1 MDGGKAPGE
10 VGNES
15 VTSELDDLVAERREH
30 LGKNVPQ
37 EGRWG
42 IALSGGGVR
51 SATFCYGLIAA
62 LAANKQFWRFDLM
75 STVSGG
81 GYIGSM
87 LGRLA
92 QAGDDA
98 DALQNGLAAGEES
111 KLRKW
116 LRTHSRFLNPRGVG
130 DLKSVVVTFLRNL
143 LGIHLEIGM
152 LGILLGCALGAVDLL
167 AWQGM
172 NDYIWASTGATQQ
185 KALAIWDVVSHVPTL
200 WLALVIPL
208 LMAGY
213 SVLMYW
219 HRAGNTDDS
228 LLTLAYSLAIVLFLL
243 GAIDWIAW
251 RIANN
256 PDVLGALG
264 VGFVL
269 LLPIF
274 RVLMP
279 LAQQAASGSYISRI
293 VNMSTLVDYGGRIGL
308 LALAIFWTAVVH
320 VLATRQAWESST
332 GQVDFAAAWKWLA
345 GLAAASMLWVLL
357 TGRHL
362 QFLNRSSLHDFYR
375 TRLTNTYLRGCLDD
389 VKLSDYEPH
398 KHGGPVH
405 LMNVCVNQTYQR
417 KGLFNIDRQGEL
429 MTVVGPKHYR
439 VGVEKWQ
446 ELKEGTEHSVGT
458 WMAISGAA
466 VAPGQG
472 SGSSPGYA
480 AMLTSLGIRLGYW
493 WDSGGP
499 RPGLASG
506 AGLVPKYKYLLAEL
520 FGQLP
525 GTQQVFQYLSDG
537 GHCENTGV
545 FALLRER
552 CKLIVLADC
561 GADPGYRFD
570 DLENLLRRARID
582 LDASIRFIR
591 PDAELRQRGV
601 GTLDDLVSDK
611 SNACIAL
618 AQIDYGAQAKNEK
631 GVLVLV
637 KPALMRDLPEDVH
650 NYARDNGSFPQ
661 QSTADQFF
669 AEDQW
674 ESYFSLGRHIGNY
687 LTGEMLD
694 RVEHLAD
701 TLPTTAEVPATRVAI
716 DKDGQP
722 ESKPKKDPQEEDEE
736 DPGRSP
742 VRLAVRRAAGATVGL
757 GALLTAVSG
766 VGMAFEKASPPGAAQ
781 GLDRALLKPMYT
793 AHAELKSSA
802 TEDAGRSAAHL
813 AAEVMY
819 VWQALDEGQQQE
831 LLKQPY
837 AVSVI
842 QDAALYCKPLQGIYP
857 VCHTLLTSDTACPRP
872 LRSKTPVERS
882 LGYWARYDPAVRD
895 PDQIP
900 KSLCDQSSRPAAAGA
915 ADSNAGASEST
926 PGASAPSQPSALPS
940 GGASKGRQPASVE
953 AQAEPVSARPC
964 EDAQIFIQIYGNE
977 GREKVRQLRGPWRAV
992 GASVQPI
999 EDVNAS
1005 AQRLARQPPS
1015 PVPEP
1020 TVIYHTEAMKACA
1033 MSLAGLVQQKWLVRP
1048 LPNGFKP
1055 TKNTIE
1061 VWLPPATVKAGFEKP
1076 STRQE
1081 G

>member
-1 MDGGKAPGE
+1 MDGGNAPAAAG
-10 VGNES
+10 
-15 VTSELDDLVAERREH
+15 SELDDLVAERRKH
-30 LGKNVPQ
+30 LGENIPQ
-37 EGRWG
+37 PGRWG

-62 LAANKQFWRFDLM
+62 LAANRQFWRFDLM

-81 GYIGSM
+81 GYIGAM

-98 DALQNGLAAGEES
+98 EALQKELAAGERS
-111 KLRKW
+111 VLRKW
-116 LRTHSRFLNPRGVG
+116 LRANSRYLNPRGVG

-152 LGILLGCALGAVDLL
+152 LGIMLGCALGAVDLL
-167 AWQGM
+167 AWEAM
-172 NDYIWASTGATQQ
+172 NQLIWSRTGAGQQ
-185 KALAIWDVVSHVPTL
+185 QALAIWDAVSQLPTI

-208 LMAGY
+208 LMAGC
-213 SVLMYW
+213 SVVMYW
-219 HRAGNTDDS
+219 HRAGNSDDS
-228 LLTLAYSLAIVLFLL
+228 LLTLAYSLAIVLLLL

-256 PDVLGALG
+256 PRVLSVLG

-269 LLPIF
+269 LLPVF

-279 LAQQAASGSYISRI
+279 LAQQATPGSYFARI
-293 VNMSTLVDYGGRIGL
+293 LNMSTLVDYGGRIGL
-308 LALAIFWTAVVH
+308 VALAIFWTAVVH
-320 VLATRQAWESST
+320 ALATSQAWDSLT
-332 GQVDFAAAWKWLA
+332 GQVDFGAAWAWLA
-345 GLAAASMLWVLL
+345 GLACMAMVWVLF

-375 TRLTNTYLRGCLDD
+375 SRLIKAYLGACKNDI
-389 VKLSDYEPH
+389 KLSDYEPH

-405 LMNVCVNQTYQR
+405 LMNVCVNQTFQR
-417 KGLFNIDRQGEL
+417 KGAFNIDRQGEL

-439 VGVEKWQ
+439 VGLEEWRQ
-446 ELKEGTEHSVGT
+446 LKEGTEHSVGT

-466 VAPGQG
+466 VAPGHG

-525 GTQQVFQYLSDG
+525 GTEHVFQYLSDG

-545 FALLRER
+545 FPLLRER

-561 GADPGYRFD
+561 GADPEYRFD

-582 LDASIRFIR
+582 LGASIRFIR
-591 PDAELRQRGV
+591 PDAELKQRGV

-611 SNACIAL
+611 CNACIAL
-618 AQIDYGAQAKNEK
+618 AQIDYGEQASDEK

-650 NYARDNGSFPQ
+650 NYARDNDSFPQ

-674 ESYFSLGRHIGNY
+674 ESYFSLGRYIGNY
-687 LTGEMLD
+687 LSGEMLE
-694 RVEHLAD
+694 RVERLAD
-701 TLPTTAEVPATRVAI
+701 SLPAAAAVPARPI
-716 DKDGQP
+716 DKDGQQDQAAASEP
-722 ESKPKKDPQEEDEE
+722 GDKEE

-766 VGMAFEKASPPGAAQ
+766 VGMAFDKATPPGAGQ
-781 GLDRALLKPMYT
+781 DPDRDLLRPLY
-793 AHAELKSSA
+793 AAYADLKSGGSV
-802 TEDAGRSAAHL
+802 DAERSAARL

-819 VWQALDEGQQQE
+819 VWQSLEAGQQQE

-837 AVSVI
+837 AVAVI
-842 QDAALYCKPLQGIYP
+842 QDAALHCKPLQQTYP
-857 VCHTLLTSDTACPRP
+857 ACHTLLTSDTACPRP

-900 KSLCDQSSRPAAAGA
+900 NSLCEQAVLADATVSGGEAAPKSGAPYPPPAA
-915 ADSNAGASEST
+915 
-926 PGASAPSQPSALPS
+926 PS
-940 GGASKGRQPASVE
+940 GDASQGRQPASEVLE
-953 AQAEPVSARPC
+953 TKPATQLC
-964 EDAQIFIQIYGNE
+964 QGAQIFIQIYGNE
-977 GREKVRQLRGPWRAV
+977 GREKVRQLRDPWRAV

-1005 AQRLARQPPS
+1005 ARRLARQPPS

-1020 TVIYHTEAMKACA
+1020 TVIYHTDAMQACA
-1033 MSLAGLVQQKWLVRP
+1033 KALGGLVQHPEWQVRQ
-1048 LPNGFKP
+1048 LSKVYTP
-1055 TKNTIE
+1055 TRNTIE
-1061 VWLPPATVKAGFEKP
+1061 VWLPPAAVKAGFDKP
-1076 STRQE
+1076 AARKE